1 MLIADPAA
9 LAVLTAL
16 GLAACWYDIKERRLP
31 NTLVLATLAA
41 GLGLAAWRGGAEVL
55 PWHLAHLAVALGVG
69 IGLYA
74 IRALGAGDA
83 KYYAALAAWFTLG
96 DGLKLL
102 MAVSFAGLVLA
113 LGWLAWRKFFGNS
126 APRKPIKDMDD
137 MDKVPFGVAMATGA
151 VLALLY

>member
-1 MLIADPAA
+1 MQVADPAA
-9 LAVLTAL
+9 LAVLAVL
-16 GLAACWYDIKERRLP
+16 GLLACWFDIRERRLP
-31 NTLVLATLAA
+31 NGLVLATLAA

-55 PWHLAHLAVALGVG
+55 PWHLAHLAAALAAG

-74 IRALGAGDA
+74 LRALGAGDA
-83 KYYAALAAWFTLG
+83 KYYAALAAWFALG

-113 LGWLAWRKFFGNS
+113 LGWLAWRKFSSNP
-126 APRKPIKDMDD
+126 APRKPVED
-137 MDKVPFGVAMATGA
+137 MDKVPFGVAMAAGA

>member
-1 MLIADPAA
+1 MTIANPAA
-9 LAVLTAL
+9 LAVLAAL
-16 GLAACWYDIKERRLP
+16 GLLAGWFDIRERRLP
-31 NTLVLATLAA
+31 NWLVLATAVA
-41 GLGLAAWRGGAEVL
+41 GLSLAAWQGGVQVL
-55 PWHLAHLAVALGVG
+55 PWHLAHFAIALAVG

-96 DGLKLL
+96 LAIKLL

-113 LGWLAWRKFFGNS
+113 LGWLAWRKFSGNP
-126 APRKPIKDMDD
+126 APRKPLDD
-137 MDKVPFGVAMATGA
+137 MDKVPFGVAMAVGA

>member
-1 MLIADPAA
+1 MIVADPAA
-9 LAVLTAL
+9 LAVLAAL
-16 GLAACWYDIKERRLP
+16 GLLACWFDIRERRLP
-31 NTLVLATLAA
+31 NWLVLATLAA
-41 GLGLAAWRGGAEVL
+41 GLGLAAWRGGIEVL
-55 PWHLAHLAVALGVG
+55 PWHLAHLGIALVAG

-74 IRALGAGDA
+74 LRALGAGDA

-113 LGWLAWRKFFGNS
+113 LGWLAWRKLSGNP
-126 APRKPIKDMDD
+126 APRKPLDD
-137 MDKVPFGVAMATGA
+137 MDKVPFGVAMAAGA